1 MKDVEKQEKEEGESE
16 VVKSEVTNIPHK
28 SDRKDRLG
36 GETIVKGRFNI
47 EGRVTFNE
55 DVEVELSGKDAAGS
69 TTGACSCKIHVS
81 TSLNQKL
88 IG

>member
-1 MKDVEKQEKEEGESE
+1 M
-16 VVKSEVTNIPHK
+16 KSEVTNIPQK

-55 DVEVELSGKDAAGS
+55 DVEVELSEKDAGGS
-69 TTGACSCKIHVS
+69 TTGACSCKILVS
-81 TSLNQKL
+81 SSLKKTYWSKPKRNK
-88 IG
+88 

>member
-1 MKDVEKQEKEEGESE
+1 M
-16 VVKSEVTNIPHK
+16 KSEVTNISHK

-69 TTGACSCKIHVS
+69 TTGVWSCKILVS
-81 TSLNQKL
+81 IS
-88 IG
+88 